1 MKWSAHRKVRV
12 KLNVNLN
19 TALVPRRYESE
30 TLQNW
35 VLQKNGI
42 VLIFSS
48 SELKNNNK
56 KQHATGRKGAATTNK
71 DD

>member
-1 MKWSAHRKVRV
+1 MNQ
-12 KLNVNLN
+12 KLFR
-19 TALVPRRYESE
+19 TGYYR
-30 TLQNW
+30 
-35 VLQKNGI
+35 KNGI
-42 VLIFSS
+42 VLIFSN